1 MIGRIRP
8 ASIKAPIWISCSRLG
23 STINQTGRTPCAFAS
38 AKQARVIKEG
48 LPGRQSCQ
56 RNGGG
61 LHKVERAWFGD
72 KLIGEGKS
80 KFCLGPIA
88 TIAEHGID
96 LGAFDKRSDPRTY
109 LLYHS

>member
-1 MIGRIRP
+1 MI
-8 ASIKAPIWISCSRLG
+8 SLAPSSRRKSRLRAEAVAMTCAPACRAVDQDG
-23 STINQTGRTPCAFAS
+23 LRHNQAC
-38 AKQARVIKEG
+38 VIKEG
-48 LPGRQSCQ
+48 LPGRQICQ